1 MFSSANHV
9 GRLVELRVRTP
20 MTLDEMAELRRRHI
34 EVLQSL
40 SGSFV
45 IATDMRHA
53 HVFPPDITEGFIQ
66 MMGQINPGLERSAV
80 LINESAVLGL
90 QAERAIAEAGN
101 PNRRSFRRPD
111 ELVEWLAEVL
121 TTQEK
126 AQLKLFLQDGE

>member
-1 MFSSANHV
+1 MFSSDSHV

-20 MTLDEMAELRRRHI
+20 MTLDEMAELRRRHM

-45 IATDMRHA
+45 IVTDMRHA

-66 MMGQINPGLERSAV
+66 MMGQINPDLERSAV

-101 PNRRSFRRPD
+101 PNRRSFRQPD
-111 ELVEWLAEVL
+111 ELVAWLSEAL
-121 TTQEK
+121 TTPEV
-126 AQLKLFLQDGE
+126 ARLRLFLQEGE